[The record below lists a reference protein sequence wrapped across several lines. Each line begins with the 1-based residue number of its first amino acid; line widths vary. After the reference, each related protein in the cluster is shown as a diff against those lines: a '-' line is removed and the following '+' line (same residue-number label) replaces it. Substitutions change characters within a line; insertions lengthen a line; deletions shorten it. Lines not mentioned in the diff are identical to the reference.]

1 MSALIWLSKSIIFS
15 GYCVYQWWKSRN
27 SLNIRLHYARFHILA
42 EVCILCHSS
51 SWHDAGRLVIFNFSI
66 ISFFNDSIQG
76 WPAFVVSL
84 IFIGF
89 LAAVISDF
97 AKIFGCLVGLRDEVT
112 AITIVT
118 FGTSMID
125 VFATRKAVKMDS
137 TADNSLGNV
146 IAANSISVF
155 LGKS

>member
-1 MSALIWLSKSIIFS
+1 MSINGGNLETASILDYIMHAFTFWLKFVF
-15 GYCVYQWWKSRN
+15 CVIPPPGMMQVD
-27 SLNIRLHYARFHILA
+27 LFHFFI
-42 EVCILCHSS
+42 
-51 SWHDAGRLVIFNFSI
+51 FSI